1 MGITQSNY
9 TDLANRFAQIEDI
22 LSKNLTFEATGR
34 AVMLGFAEQI
44 TELGKGK
51 GQTLNMPYVPNIGLG
66 NQLTENVHMETEA
79 MTTYTKPIT
88 VIEYGKA
95 VAVTQYLEHIN
106 SQSVVAELSTLL
118 GTSYALTV
126 DDELRKVAL
135 TVGDG
140 YNTPIETGTGGTERL
155 TLSDIMDAVLV
166 LENQNA
172 PRFGTDYIM
181 VCSPTVARWL
191 YDDPNFTQ
199 VALYNDG
206 AKNLNG
212 EIGRIHGVRVI
223 TSTLF
228 KETGDTGVFP
238 SVMFGQKYFARAV
251 SLPAHI
257 RHQDYDFQRDIELA
271 WYEIAGYASLM
282 KENGVVIKSGTAAV
296 SA

>member
-1 MGITQSNY
+1 MAITVSNY
-9 TDLANRFAQIEDI
+9 ADLTNRFAQIEDI

-66 NQLTENVHMETEA
+66 NQLTENVHIETEA

-88 VIEYGKA
+88 VYEYGKG

-135 TVGDG
+135 TVGTG
-140 YNTPIETGTGGTERL
+140 YNDPVSTGTGGTERL

-166 LENQNA
+166 LENQNV
-172 PRFGTDYIM
+172 PRIGNDYVM
-181 VCSPTVARWL
+181 VCSPTVSRWL
-191 YDDPNFTQ
+191 FDDDAFIQ

-206 AKNLNG
+206 TKNLNG

-223 TSTLF
+223 VSNLF
-228 KETGDTGVFP
+228 TGTAGVFS

-271 WYEIAGYASLM
+271 WYEIAGYANLM
-282 KENGVVIKSGTAAV
+282 KENGVVIKSGVVAV
-296 SA
+296 V